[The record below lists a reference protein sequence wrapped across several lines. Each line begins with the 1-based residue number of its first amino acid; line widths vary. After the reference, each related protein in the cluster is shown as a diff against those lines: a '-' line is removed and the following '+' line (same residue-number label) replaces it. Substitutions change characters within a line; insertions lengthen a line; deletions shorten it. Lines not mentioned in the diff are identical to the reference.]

1 MPPGASARAGHT
13 LALGLPLADG
23 GAALSL
29 PESCSVAIV
38 GGGPAG
44 SALAALLARAGRRP
58 VLLERDRFPRQ
69 KLCGEFL
76 SMETQALLNR
86 IGCLDSVRALG
97 PSAITGARFFAPSGQ
112 KFEINLG
119 AEAWGLGR
127 LALDEALFRHAERS
141 GALAFEGAAVTRM
154 DEDADGVLLE
164 IERSLPDGT
173 RTKRLMHAGRVI
185 AAYGRRSGLDRPLD
199 RDFLRRRSPYV
210 GYKRRHAL
218 LPGATAIAAELR
230 GKVEIHLFRGGYCG
244 VSVVDGGAVNVCLLA
259 EERMFTAGAS
269 LRSDAITRLAELS
282 PSLRGRIEAL
292 RPDGEPLA
300 AAQLTFTAKEPSSG
314 SILFIGDAAGMIAP
328 LCGDGQ
334 AMALESAILLG
345 EFLLRNDAENLP
357 ELWDDLWRRRFTSR
371 LRAGRW
377 LQALLMRP
385 RAAEAVV
392 RILKP
397 WPVLAAPLLARTRG
411 ASPISAHSYSTK

>member
-1 MPPGASARAGHT
+1 M
-13 LALGLPLADG
+13 ALGFPLADG
-23 GAALSL
+23 GAAVNL
-29 PESCSVAIV
+29 PERCSVAIV

-76 SMETQALLNR
+76 SMEAQALLKR
-86 IGCLDSVRALG
+86 IGCLDAVLALR
-97 PSAITGARFFAPSGQ
+97 PAAITGARFFSPSGRSV
-112 KFEINLG
+112 EIDLG
-119 AEAWGLGR
+119 AEALGLGR
-127 LALDEALFRHAERS
+127 AALDETLFLHAKRS

-173 RTKRLMHAGRVI
+173 RGKRLLRADRVV
-185 AAYGRRSGLDRPLD
+185 AAYGRRSALDRPLD
-199 RDFLRRRSPYV
+199 RDFLRRRSPFV
-210 GYKRRHAL
+210 GYKRRHVL
-218 LPGATAIAAELR
+218 LPGTDAVAAELH
-230 GKVEIHLFRGGYCG
+230 GKVEIHLFEGGYCG
-244 VSVVDGGAVNVCLLA
+244 VSGVDGGAVNVCLLA
-259 EERMFTAGAS
+259 EERVFAAAGES
-269 LRSDAITRLAELS
+269 LHRDAITRLARLS
-282 PSLRGRIEAL
+282 PSLRGRIEAM

-300 AAQLTFTAKEPSSG
+300 AAQLIFTPKESSSG

-334 AMALESAILLG
+334 AMALESAVLLAELMARG
-345 EFLLRNDAENLP
+345 DAADLP
-357 ELWDDLWRRRFTSR
+357 RLWDDLWRRRFATR

-385 RAAEAVV
+385 SAAEAVV

-411 ASPISAHSYSTK
+411 AAGLQT

>member
-1 MPPGASARAGHT
+1 M
-13 LALGLPLADG
+13 ALGFPLADG
-23 GAALSL
+23 GAAVNL
-29 PESCSVAIV
+29 PERCSVAIV

-76 SMETQALLNR
+76 SMESQALLKR
-86 IGCLDSVRALG
+86 IGCLDAVLALR
-97 PSAITGARFFAPSGQ
+97 PAVITGARFFSPSGRSI
-112 KFEINLG
+112 EIDLG
-119 AEAWGLGR
+119 AEALGLGR
-127 LALDEALFRHAERS
+127 VALDETLFRHAELS

-164 IERSLPDGT
+164 IERSFPDGT
-173 RTKRLMHAGRVI
+173 RTKHLLRAGRVV
-185 AAYGRRSGLDRPLD
+185 AAYGRRSGLDRPLE
-199 RDFLRRRSPYV
+199 RSFLRRHSPYV

-218 LPGATAIAAELR
+218 APGSAAVAAELR
-230 GKVEIHLFRGGYCG
+230 GKVEIHLFEGGYCG

-259 EERMFTAGAS
+259 EERAFTAGAS
-269 LRSDAITRLAELS
+269 PRSDAITRLARLS

-314 SILFIGDAAGMIAP
+314 SIVFIGDAAGMIAP

-334 AMALESAILLG
+334 AMALESAVLLAKLMARG
-345 EFLLRNDAENLP
+345 DGDDLP
-357 ELWDDLWRRRFTSR
+357 RLWDDLWRRRFASR
-371 LRAGRW
+371 LRVGRW
-377 LQALLMRP
+377 LQTLLMRP
-385 RAAEAVV
+385 LAAEAVV

-411 ASPISAHSYSTK
+411 APVF

>member
-1 MPPGASARAGHT
+1 
-13 LALGLPLADG
+13 LALGLPLADV
-23 GAALSL
+23 GAAVNL
-29 PESCSVAIV
+29 PERCSVAIV

-44 SALAALLARAGRRP
+44 SALASLLARAGKRP

-76 SMETQALLNR
+76 SMETQALMKR
-86 IGCLDSVRALG
+86 IGCLDAVRALR
-97 PSAITGARFFAPSGQ
+97 PAAITGARFFSPSG
-112 KFEINLG
+112 KTVEIDLG

-127 LALDEALFRHAERS
+127 LALDETMFRHAELS
-141 GALAFEGAAVTRM
+141 GASAFEGASVTRIR
-154 DEDADGVLLE
+154 EGSGGVLLE
-164 IERSLPDGT
+164 IERTLPDGA
-173 RTKRLMHAGRVI
+173 RGKHLLRADLVV

-199 RDFLRRRSPYV
+199 RDFLRRRSPFV

-218 LPGATAIAAELR
+218 LPGADAVASELH
-230 GKVEIHLFRGGYCG
+230 GKVEIHLFDGGYCG
-244 VSVVDGGAVNVCLLA
+244 INVVDGGAVNVCLLA
-259 EERMFTAGAS
+259 EEHVFAAAGS
-269 LRSDAITRLAELS
+269 SVRLDAIALLARLS

-300 AAQLTFTAKEPSSG
+300 AARLTFTAKEPSSG

-334 AMALESAILLG
+334 AMALESAVLLS
-345 EFLLRNDAENLP
+345 ELLARNEGGDLPRRWDA
-357 ELWDDLWRRRFTSR
+357 LWRRRFASR
-371 LRAGRW
+371 LRVGRW

-385 RAAEAVV
+385 RAAEAVI

-411 ASPISAHSYSTK
+411 AS

>member
-1 MPPGASARAGHT
+1 MT
-13 LALGLPLADG
+13 
-23 GAALSL
+23 L
-29 PESCSVAIV
+29 PERCSVAIV

-76 SMETQALLNR
+76 SMEAQALLSR
-86 IGCLDSVRALG
+86 IGCLDSVRALR
-97 PSAITGARFFAPSGQ
+97 PTAITGARFFAPSGR
-112 KFEINLG
+112 KVELDLG

-141 GALAFEGAAVTRM
+141 GSLSFEGASVTRM
-154 DEDADGVLLE
+154 EESADGVLLE
-164 IERSLPDGT
+164 IERTFPDGSHG
-173 RTKRLMHAGRVI
+173 KHRLRADLVV

-199 RDFLRRRSPYV
+199 RDFLRRRSPFV

-218 LPGATAIAAELR
+218 LPGAGAVAAELR
-230 GKVEIHLFRGGYCG
+230 GKVEIHLFDGGYCG
-244 VSVVDGGAVNVCLLA
+244 VSAVDGGAVNICLLA
-259 EERMFTAGAS
+259 EERVFAAAGRDPIAS
-269 LRSDAITRLAELS
+269 LARLS

-334 AMALESAILLG
+334 AMALESAVLLG
-345 EFLLRNDAENLP
+345 ELLSRGAAENLS
-357 ELWDDLWRRRFTSR
+357 EQWDDLWRRRFAAR
-371 LRAGRW
+371 LRTGHW
-377 LQALLMRP
+377 LQALLLR
-385 RAAEAVV
+385 RGAAETSV
-392 RILKP
+392 R
-397 WPVLAAPLLARTRG
+397 VLNAFPFLAQLLLAKTRAPLEQRFARLSRPE
-411 ASPISAHSYSTK
+411 AN

>member
-1 MPPGASARAGHT
+1 MN
-13 LALGLPLADG
+13 
-23 GAALSL
+23 L
-29 PESCSVAIV
+29 PERCSVAIV

-76 SMETQALLNR
+76 SMEAQTLLAR
-86 IGCLDSVRALG
+86 IGCLDAVRALC
-97 PSAITGARFFAPSGQ
+97 PAAITGARFFSPSGRSV
-112 KFEINLG
+112 EIDLG
-119 AEAWGLGR
+119 AEALGLGR
-127 LALDEALFRHAERS
+127 VALDETLFRHAEQS

-154 DEDADGVLLE
+154 DEDAGGVLLE

-173 RTKRLMHAGRVI
+173 CAKRHLRADRVV

-199 RDFLRRRSPYV
+199 RDFLRRRSPFV
-210 GYKRRHAL
+210 GYKRRHVL
-218 LPGATAIAAELR
+218 LPGADPIAAELR
-230 GKVEIHLFRGGYCG
+230 GKVEIHLFDGGYCG

-259 EERMFTAGAS
+259 EQRVLATADAS
-269 LRSDAITRLAELS
+269 LRRNPAALLARLS

-300 AAQLTFTAKEPSSG
+300 AAQLTFTAKETSSG
-314 SILFIGDAAGMIAP
+314 SIFFIGDAAGMIAP

-334 AMALESAILLG
+334 AMALESAVLL
-345 EFLLRNDAENLP
+345 AELMARGDGDDLP
-357 ELWDDLWRRRFTSR
+357 RLWDDLWRRRFASR

-385 RAAEAVV
+385 AASEAIV
-392 RILKP
+392 RILKR
-397 WPVLAAPLLARTRG
+397 WPVMAAPLLTRTRG
-411 ASPISAHSYSTK
+411 EPCLQP

>member
-1 MPPGASARAGHT
+1 M
-13 LALGLPLADG
+13 
-23 GAALSL
+23 
-29 PESCSVAIV
+29 AIV

-97 PSAITGARFFAPSGQ
+97 PSAIAGARFFAPSGR
-112 KFEINLG
+112 KFEIDLG

-141 GALAFEGAAVTRM
+141 GALVFEGASVTRM
-154 DEDADGVLLE
+154 DESATGVLLE
-164 IERSLPDGT
+164 IEKTFPDGS
-173 RTKRLMHAGRVI
+173 RGKHRLRADLVV
-185 AAYGRRSGLDRPLD
+185 AAYGRRSGLDRPLG
-199 RDFLRRRSPYV
+199 RAFLRRRSPFV

-218 LPGATAIAAELR
+218 LPGARAVAAELL
-230 GKVEIHLFRGGYCG
+230 GKVEIHLFDGGYCG
-244 VSVVDGGAVNVCLLA
+244 VSMVDDGAVNICLLA
-259 EERMFTAGAS
+259 EERVFAAAGRDPIAP
-269 LRSDAITRLAELS
+269 LARLS
-282 PSLRGRIEAL
+282 PSLRSRTESL

-345 EFLLRNDAENLP
+345 ELLSRSDAENLS
-357 ELWDDLWRRRFTSR
+357 ELWDDLWRRRFAAR
-371 LRAGRW
+371 LRIGHW
-377 LQALLMRP
+377 LQALLLRP
-385 RAAEAVV
+385 GAAEASIRV
-392 RILKP
+392 LKACP
-397 WPVLAAPLLARTRG
+397 FLAKPLLATTRG
-411 ASPISAHSYSTK
+411 DGSPFSRPNLFTVRG

>member
-1 MPPGASARAGHT
+1 MNI
-13 LALGLPLADG
+13 
-23 GAALSL
+23 
-29 PESCSVAIV
+29 PERCSVAII

-76 SMETQALLNR
+76 SMEAQALLKR
-86 IGCLDSVRALG
+86 IGCLDAVRALR
-97 PSAITGARFFAPSGQ
+97 PAAITGARFFSPSGRRV
-112 KFEINLG
+112 EIDLG
-119 AEAWGLGR
+119 AEALGLGR
-127 LALDEALFRHAERS
+127 LALDEALFRHAEKA

-154 DEDADGVLLE
+154 NQSEGGVLLE

-173 RTKRLMHAGRVI
+173 RTKRLLRADKVV

-199 RDFLRRRSPYV
+199 RDFLRRRSPFV

-218 LPGATAIAAELR
+218 LPGAAAVAAELH
-230 GKVEIHLFRGGYCG
+230 GTVEIHLFDGGYCG
-244 VSVVDGGAVNVCLLA
+244 VNIVDGDAVNVCLLA
-259 EERMFTAGAS
+259 EDRVFAAAGSS
-269 LRSDAITRLAELS
+269 LRRDAISHLARLS

-292 RPDGEPLA
+292 RPDGEPMA

-334 AMALESAILLG
+334 AMALESAILL
-345 EFLLRNDAENLP
+345 AELMARGDDLP
-357 ELWDDLWRRRFTSR
+357 KLWDDLWRRRFASR
-371 LRAGRW
+371 LRAGLW

-385 RAAEAVV
+385 CAAEAVV
-392 RILKP
+392 RIFKS

-411 ASPISAHSYSTK
+411 APSPQL